1 MIRIDV
7 VYGGHPYTVAVDD
20 PEALKAQVLDAV
32 SGGTPFWLTVN
43 EGAGTLK
50 PTDVLISPGVAV
62 SLSVIDVG

>member
-1 MIRIDV
+1 M
-7 VYGGHPYTVAVDD
+7 
-20 PEALKAQVLDAV
+20 LDAV

-50 PTDVLISPGVAV
+50 PTDVLISTGVAV